1 MSMNK
6 RHFVAAGMGLAG
18 LWTAAGS
25 SHAAPKAKSV
35 AGPALLTISGA
46 IAKTNRGALDPA
58 IDQMMGKHGI
68 QFANAYALDA
78 AALQR
83 MPAVTIQPTLEYDS
97 KPHTLKGPLLTTVLA
112 AAGVA
117 EGSPVQLVLR
127 AVHRPPRPIER
138 ALAPSLGAGAATG
151 TLFRRRVALDPC
163 DADVRAAGVRC
174 HGEVRDVDVDAGDAI
189 HRRHRRCRPAC
200 GGAGGDVR
208 LGQHHEVRLVAPASV
223 GVRIAPADQAA
234 LKPAIALTSRYSSRP
249 NLPHSR
255 PLPDCL

>member
-6 RHFVAAGMGLAG
+6 RHFVAAGMGLAS

-35 AGPALLTISGA
+35 ADPALLTISGA

-127 AVHRPPRPIER
+127 AVDGYNVTVSMADVQAWRMIVATHVDGQPM
-138 ALAPSLGAGAATG
+138 ALGGLGPQWA
-151 TLFRRRVALDPC
+151 VY
-163 DADVRAAGVRC
+163 DADKLPAFKDKPVKERFGQC
-174 HGEVRDVDVDAGDAI
+174 PWGLYHIEVKKA
-189 HRRHRRCRPAC
+189 
-200 GGAGGDVR
+200 
-208 LGQHHEVRLVAPASV
+208 
-223 GVRIAPADQAA
+223 
-234 LKPAIALTSRYSSRP
+234 
-249 NLPHSR
+249 
-255 PLPDCL
+255 